1 MTILLLFVVAAATWV
16 AMANAYFAASEGSG
30 LRGPGV
36 RRTAGSF
43 GRRNAVVL
51 AVNALRGVADGPSVV
66 SFTFR
71 ERLPIPLVGTAAAAG
86 VLALAAYAKHVEK
99 TIDAPFKR
107 RR

>member
-1 MTILLLFVVAAATWV
+1 MTVWLLVVVAAATWV

-51 AVNALRGVADGPSVV
+51 VVNAVRGVAEAPSVV
-66 SFTFR
+66 SFTAR
-71 ERLPIPLVGTAAAAG
+71 ERCSVLIGGAVAAAG
-86 VLALAAYAKHVEK
+86 VLAVSGYAKHVEK
-99 TIDAPFKR
+99 TIDAPFRKR
-107 RR
+107 R